1 METKEAPA
9 GAAPSRQGHSFQDVP
24 APLTTPWGH
33 RDMSCEAIAPGIWS
47 VSTDCHGG
55 ILISEERQAALPSWA
70 KDFRTFSGLS
80 TAFEEDLDWA
90 VPCAVWAREFC
101 LEDCLAAIRTIQ
113 GRVSYFTERGL
124 DVDAA
129 LQQLATAE
137 LPRDHKVRANRR
149 AVPEMER

>member
-1 METKEAPA
+1 MENKETLAS
-9 GAAPSRQGHSFQDVP
+9 AAPGRQGHSFQDVT
-24 APLTTPWGH
+24 APLSSPWGAVEEC
-33 RDMSCEAIAPGIWS
+33 RVIGAGLWS
-47 VSTDCHGG
+47 VSTSGHVG
-55 ILISEERQAALPSWA
+55 ILISEERQAALPAWA

-90 VPCAVWAREFC
+90 VPCAVWAQEFC
-101 LEDCLAAIRTIQ
+101 HGDCLAAIRTIQ

-129 LQQLATAE
+129 LQRLATAGI
-137 LPRDHKVRANRR
+137 PRDHKVRAIRR

>member
-1 METKEAPA
+1 METKETLAN
-9 GAAPSRQGHSFQDVP
+9 AAPGRQGHSFQGVP
-24 APLTTPWGH
+24 APLSSPWGPAQE
-33 RDMSCEAIAPGIWS
+33 CKVIGAGLWS
-47 VSTDCHGG
+47 VRTSEHGG
-55 ILISEERQAALPSWA
+55 ILISEERQAALPTWA

-90 VPCAVWAREFC
+90 VPCAVWAQEFC

-129 LQQLATAE
+129 LQRLATAGI
-137 LPRDHKVRANRR
+137 PCDHKVRANRR
-149 AVPEMER
+149 TVRPEMER